1 MSLVGRLE
9 DLGLGEILQ
18 IVALSGKSGIL
29 HVKSHK
35 REGRI
40 YFYKGKV
47 VTAYSDA
54 YRVNLGELLIHK
66 GYVTPDILKQ
76 ALQYQQSSNKKY
88 KLGWILINNF
98 NIPKEK
104 IEECVTELIEKS
116 VFSLFYWLE
125 GEFRFELTDDIV
137 EDELTVD
144 LLQYD
149 LPKAKGL
156 NPQFLAMEGSRLVDE
171 GQLENVIK
179 EPEIAKLDTIE
190 VPVSEQPLTKP
201 VLLLIDDN
209 NFFANVTKKF
219 LEKNYE
225 VEIADNID
233 DAFKKYSSLKDAGKR
248 VLPIV
253 SLFIIKPD
261 GSGILGGLDIIEKM
275 LNQGETNII
284 TTCEY
289 SLPEIE
295 EKLRA
300 KKINIIK
307 KPKRRELTK
316 ENITEQMSFFIKALE
331 ATIKEVDISPIQK
344 MQITNWDKDLKEE
357 FEITEDTRKI
367 ETTPGLTILKSMI
380 AELGQV
386 SSGNEIILLILR
398 LASEIMP
405 RGVLFAIKSDSI
417 HGLGQFGLEKFI
429 EQPLKVVK
437 NLSIP
442 LKGFFREI
450 ISSSIPFKG
459 LPEEDEN
466 FLFLLEKLGGQ
477 RPTEVFFAPIISG
490 GKVIALFYGDNL
502 PDKEPIRDTDAL
514 EIFLTQAGITMER
527 LLLEKKAKG
536 ELN

>member
-88 KLGWILINNF
+88 KLGWILINNY

>member
-29 HVKSHK
+29 HIKSNK

-66 GYVTPDILKQ
+66 GYVTPDILKK
-76 ALQYQQSSNKKY
+76 ALQYQQSLNKQQ

-98 NIPKEK
+98 NIPKDK

-125 GEFRFELTDDIV
+125 GEFRFELIDDIV

-156 NPQFLAMEGSRLVDE
+156 NPQFLAMEGSRLADE
-171 GQLENVIK
+171 GQLETIIK
-179 EPEIAKLDTIE
+179 EPETSKLETVEEPIIE
-190 VPVSEQPLTKP
+190 QSLSKP
-201 VLLLIDDN
+201 VLLIIDDN
-209 NFFANVTKKF
+209 NFFVHVTKRF
-219 LEKNYE
+219 MEKNYE
-225 VEIADNID
+225 VENADNIN
-233 DAFKKYSSLKDAGKR
+233 DALIKYSSLKNAGKC

-261 GSGILGGLDIIEKM
+261 GSGVLGGLDIIEQL
-275 LNQGETNII
+275 LNQGESKII
-284 TTCEY
+284 ALCEY
-289 SLPEIE
+289 SVPEVE

-300 KKINIIK
+300 KNINIIK
-307 KPKRRELTK
+307 KPKRRLFNK
-316 ENITEQMSFFIKALE
+316 ENIVDEVSFFIKTLE
-331 ATIKEVDISPIQK
+331 ATIKEMDTTSIQK
-344 MQITNWDKDLKEE
+344 AQITHWDKELKEE
-357 FEITEDTRKI
+357 FEIKEDSSKI
-367 ETTPGLTILKSMI
+367 VTTPGLTILKSMI

-405 RGVLFAIKSDSI
+405 RGVIFAIKSDSLQ
-417 HGLGQFGLEKFI
+417 GLGQFGLDKFI
-429 EQPLKVVK
+429 DQPLKVVK
-437 NLSIP
+437 NLSLP
-442 LKGFFREI
+442 LRGFFREI
-450 ISSSIPFKG
+450 INSSTPFKG
-459 LPEEDEN
+459 LPIEDEN
-466 FLFLLEKLGGQ
+466 FLLLLEKLGGQ
-477 RPTEVFFAPIISG
+477 KPTEIFFAPIISA
-490 GKVIALFYGDNL
+490 GKVIALLYGDNL

>member
-527 LLLEKKAKG
+527 LLLEKKQRG
-536 ELN
+536 N

>member
-29 HVKSHK
+29 HIKSHK

-54 YRVNLGELLIHK
+54 YRVNLGEILIHK
-66 GYVTPDILKQ
+66 GYATPDMIKQ
-76 ALQYQQSSNKKY
+76 ALQYQQSSDKKY

-98 NIPKEK
+98 NIPKEN

-116 VFSLFYWLE
+116 VFSLFYWIE
-125 GEFRFELTDDIV
+125 GEFRFELTDDII
-137 EDELTVD
+137 EDELTID

-171 GQLENVIK
+171 GQLETVIK
-179 EPEIAKLDTIE
+179 EPEKTELTITE
-190 VPVSEQPLTKP
+190 SPVIEQTLHKP
-201 VLLLIDDN
+201 VLLIVDDN
-209 NFFANVTKKF
+209 IFFLNLTKKF

-225 VEIADNID
+225 IEVTDNID
-233 DAFKKYSSLKDAGKR
+233 EAFIKYNSLKNMGKR
-248 VLPIV
+248 IFPII
-253 SLFIIKPD
+253 SLFIAKPD
-261 GSGILGGLDIIEKM
+261 GSGILGGLDIIEKI
-275 LNQGETNII
+275 LSQGEANII
-284 TTCEY
+284 TICEY

-295 EKLRA
+295 EKLRS

-307 KPKRRELTK
+307 KPKRREITK

-331 ATIKEVDISPIQK
+331 ATIKEFDANPIQK
-344 MQITNWDKDLKEE
+344 TQTTNWDKELKEE
-357 FEITEDTRKI
+357 FEISEEKNKI
-367 ETTPGLTILKSMI
+367 VTTPGLTILKSMI
-380 AELGQV
+380 AELSQV

-405 RGVLFAIKSDSI
+405 RGVLFAIKSDSM

-442 LKGFFREI
+442 IKGFFKEI
-450 ISSSIPFKG
+450 INSLIPFKG
-459 LPEEDEN
+459 LPKEDEN
-466 FLFLLEKLGGQ
+466 FHFLLEKLGGQ
-477 RPTEVFFAPIISG
+477 KPTEVFFAPIISG

-502 PDKEPIRDTDAL
+502 PNREPIRDTDAL

-536 ELN
+536 ELG

>member
-29 HVKSHK
+29 HIKSQK

-40 YFYKGKV
+40 YFFKGKV

-54 YRVNLGELLIHK
+54 YRVNLGEILIHK
-66 GYVTPDILKQ
+66 GYITPDILKQ
-76 ALQYQQSSNKKY
+76 ALQYQQASDKKY

-125 GEFRFELTDDIV
+125 GEFRFELTDDIT
-137 EDELTVD
+137 EDALTVD

-171 GQLENVIK
+171 GQLENVVK
-179 EPEIAKLDTIE
+179 EPEKAEIITTEA
-190 VPVSEQPLTKP
+190 PVIEQPVTKP
-201 VLLLIDDN
+201 VLLIIDDN
-209 NFFANVTKKF
+209 LFFLNATRKF
-219 LEKNYE
+219 LEKNYD
-225 VEIADNID
+225 VEIADNIEL
-233 DAFKKYSSLKDAGKR
+233 AITKYKSLKDAGKR
-248 VLPIV
+248 IIPII
-253 SLFIIKPD
+253 SLFMVKPD
-261 GSGILGGLDIIEKM
+261 GSGILGGLDIINKI
-275 LNQGETNII
+275 LSSGETDII
-284 TTCEY
+284 AICEY
-289 SLPEIE
+289 SLPEVE
-295 EKLRA
+295 EQLRN
-300 KKINIIK
+300 KKIHIIK

-316 ENITEQMSFFIKALE
+316 ENITEQMNFFIKTLE
-331 ATIKEVDISPIQK
+331 VTIKEMEAGPVQK
-344 MQITNWDKDLKEE
+344 NQTTNWYKELEDE
-357 FEITEDTRKI
+357 FEITENKNKI
-367 ETTPGLTILKSMI
+367 VTTPGLTILKSMI

-405 RGVLFAIKSDSI
+405 RGVLFAIKSDSM

-429 EQPLKVVK
+429 EQPLKVVR

-450 ISSSIPFKG
+450 INSPVPFKG
-459 LPEEDEN
+459 SPQEDET
-466 FLFLLEKLGGQ
+466 FLFLLDKLGGN

-490 GKVIALFYGDNL
+490 GKVVALFYGDNL

-514 EIFLTQAGITMER
+514 EIFLTQAGLTMER

-536 ELN
+536 EVS

>member
-9 DLGLGEILQ
+9 DLCLGEILQ

-54 YRVNLGELLIHK
+54 YRVNLGELLMHK

-88 KLGWILINNF
+88 KLGWILIKNY

-137 EDELTVD
+137 EDELSVD

-190 VPVSEQPLTKP
+190 VPVSDQPLTKP
-201 VLLLIDDN
+201 VLLIIDDN

-261 GSGILGGLDIIEKM
+261 GSGILGGLDIIKKM

-307 KPKRRELTK
+307 KPKRRELIK
-316 ENITEQMSFFIKALE
+316 EKITEQMSFFIKALE

-527 LLLEKKAKG
+527 LLLEKKQRR
-536 ELN
+536 N

>member
-29 HVKSHK
+29 HIKSQK

-47 VTAYSDA
+47 VTAYSDS

-76 ALQYQQSSNKKY
+76 ALQYQQTSDKKY

-116 VFSLFYWLE
+116 VFSLFYWIE

-171 GQLENVIK
+171 GQLENIIK
-179 EPEIAKLDTIE
+179 EPEKTEAFITETPVVEETI
-190 VPVSEQPLTKP
+190 QKP
-201 VLLLIDDN
+201 VLMIIDDN
-209 NFFANVTKKF
+209 LFFLNVTKKF
-219 LEKNYE
+219 LEKHYE
-225 VEIADNID
+225 VETVDNTD
-233 DAFKKYSSLKDAGKR
+233 DAISKYKSLKNAGRR
-248 VLPIV
+248 VFPVI
-253 SLFIIKPD
+253 SLFITKPD
-261 GSGILGGLDIIEKM
+261 GSGILGGLDIIEKILM
-275 LNQGETNII
+275 EGETNIV
-284 TTCEY
+284 TLCEY

-295 EKLRA
+295 EKLRS
-300 KKINIIK
+300 KKVNIIK

-316 ENITEQMSFFIKALE
+316 ENITEQMNFFIKTLE
-331 ATIKEVDISPIQK
+331 ATIKEFDTGHIQK
-344 MQITNWDKDLKEE
+344 NQTTNWYKDLKEE
-357 FEITEDTRKI
+357 FEITEDKNKI
-367 ETTPGLTILKSMI
+367 VTTPGLTILKSMI

-405 RGVLFAIKSDSI
+405 RGVLFAIKSDSM

-429 EQPLKVVK
+429 EQPLKVVR

-442 LKGFFREI
+442 IKGFFREI
-450 ISSSIPFKG
+450 INSSIPFKG
-459 LPEEDEN
+459 LPKEDEN
-466 FLFLLEKLGGQ
+466 FIFLLEKLGGQ
-477 RPTEVFFAPIISG
+477 KPSEVFFAPIISG
-490 GKVIALFYGDNL
+490 GKVVALFYGDNL

-514 EIFLTQAGITMER
+514 EIFLTQAGLTMER

-536 ELN
+536 EIS